1 MRPSKPP
8 SALPLPVPPAWRG
21 SFLMLHLSP
30 LLLAGWLR
38 ASAWLRPGRLLVV
51 GFVLAVVV
59 TACDSTP
66 DKRMLQNLN
75 TQGFGNRYSGNA
87 EEENWVAIGDSISI
101 TDSYHPSEI
110 RGNVRVD
117 IDGTVL
123 LPEIGTVQVAGRTR
137 SEIEALLMEK
147 YSPYYELI
155 DIKVKITTQGKKYFI
170 FGEIN
175 TQGAKPFTG
184 DLTIFEAV
192 TAANPKGDTA
202 NLGRVRL
209 IRADPKDPQV
219 LVVNLSE
226 IIESGDSTFNV
237 LVHERDI
244 IYVPP
249 TMLAQFGYFLQALL
263 FPVRIVMMSVFN
275 SFFYFTR
282 WQYYQNQGFF

>member
-1 MRPSKPP
+1 MT
-8 SALPLPVPPAWRG
+8 
-21 SFLMLHLSP
+21 LSP
-30 LLLAGWLR
+30 STLLLAAWSR
-38 ASAWLRPGRLLVV
+38 TIPWLRPGRFLLV
-51 GFVLAVVV
+51 GLAVALLL
-59 TACDSTP
+59 TACDTMA

-87 EEENWVAIGDSISI
+87 EEENWVAIGDSISV
-101 TDSYHPSEI
+101 TDSYHPVEI
-110 RGNVRVD
+110 RATVKVD

-155 DIKVKITTQGKKYFI
+155 DIKVKITTAGKKYFI
-170 FGEIN
+170 FGEVG
-175 TQGAKPFTG
+175 TEGAKDFKG

-192 TAANPKGDTA
+192 TSANPKRDSA
-202 NLGRVRL
+202 NLGRVKL
-209 IRADPKDPQV
+209 IRADPTDPQV

-226 IIESGDSTFNV
+226 IIENGDSTFNV

-244 IYVPP
+244 IFVPP
-249 TMLAQFGYFLQALL
+249 TLLAQFGYFLEALL
-263 FPVRIVMMSVFN
+263 FPVKIVLTSVFN

-282 WQYYQNQGFF
+282 LQYYQNQGFF